1 METRIVEFAE
11 ILRQNG
17 VRVGTSEVLDAVAAC
32 QQTGLG
38 RREDFRS
45 ALRTTMVKRGSDLDV
60 FHRAFELYFSGT
72 SATLKSLDQTLAEA
86 LEAEGLLD
94 PEQLPQIIALL
105 RRLAL
110 GWPLALQAAALGDR
124 PWLAKLLAGA
134 VLELNLTGL
143 DSALQVGFFSRRLLA
158 AAGASAIHST
168 IAQLETEL
176 RDRGVSTGDLQ
187 IVSKHLSATLRKLEE
202 AARAEIERQLRARNV
217 KRRGGLT
224 DRPLHTLSEG
234 EIAKMNL
241 AVRKLAE
248 KLKSRLIRRRRNA
261 RQGALSVRRT
271 LRRNLSWGGVPM
283 VPVFHCRRPERP
295 EMIVICDV
303 SDSVRTV
310 SRLMLLFMYTLQ
322 SLFRRVRSFVFVSE
336 IGEVTKHFAEL
347 DLVEAIDLATAG
359 KTISLHANSNYGRA
373 LEAFARDQMG
383 TVTRRT
389 TVLIIGDGRNNYHPN
404 QAWALDDLRRKARR
418 LLWICPEPR
427 RNWGFG
433 DSEMLTYS
441 RYCHQVMVVES
452 FTDLEKLADR
462 LLPLR

>member
-1 METRIVEFAE
+1 MEARIVEFAE

-32 QQTGLG
+32 QQTGLD
-38 RREDFRS
+38 RREEFRS
-45 ALRTTMVKRGSDLDV
+45 ALRTTLVKRGSDLEV

-72 SATLKSLDQTLAEA
+72 SATLESLDRSLAEA

-94 PEQLPQIIALL
+94 PEQLPQIIASL
-105 RRLAL
+105 RRLAQ
-110 GWPLALQAAALGDR
+110 GWPLALQAAVYGDR
-124 PWLAKLLAGA
+124 ASLAKLFAGA
-134 VLELNLTGL
+134 VLELRFTGL
-143 DSALQVGFFSRRLLA
+143 ESPLQVGFFSRRLLA
-158 AAGASAIHST
+158 AAGASATNSAIT
-168 IAQLETEL
+168 QLEAEL
-176 RDRGVSTGDLQ
+176 RDRGISTGDLQ
-187 IVSKHLSATLRKLEE
+187 IVSKHLTASLRRVEE
-202 AARAEIERQLRARNV
+202 AARAEIERQLRARNL
-217 KRRGGLT
+217 KRRGGLF

-241 AVRKLAE
+241 AVRRLAE
-248 KLKSRLIRRRRNA
+248 KLKSRLIRRRRKA
-261 RQGALSVRRT
+261 RQGGLSVRRT

-283 VPVFHCRRPERP
+283 VPVFHRRRPERP
-295 EMIVICDV
+295 EVIVICDV
-303 SDSVRTV
+303 SDSVRNV
-310 SRLMLLFMYTLQ
+310 SRFMLLFMYTLQ

-336 IGEVTKHFAEL
+336 IGEVTKHFTEL

-359 KTISLHANSNYGRA
+359 RTISLHANSNYGRA
-373 LEAFARDQMG
+373 LEAFARDQIG
-383 TVTRRT
+383 SVTRRT

-404 QAWALDDLRRKARR
+404 QAWALDDLRRKARH

-427 RNWGFG
+427 HNWGFG

-452 FTDLEKLADR
+452 FTDLENLADR